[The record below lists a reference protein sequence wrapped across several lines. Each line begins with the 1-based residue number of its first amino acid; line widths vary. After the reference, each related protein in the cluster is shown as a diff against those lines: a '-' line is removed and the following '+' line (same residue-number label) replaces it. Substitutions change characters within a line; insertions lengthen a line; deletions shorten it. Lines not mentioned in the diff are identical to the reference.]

1 MEMRENVGQMRV
13 DMMDRE
19 KKGGGEFQYPWLAPV
34 GRVGVLRD
42 LRLLQ
47 KLIGGGTFQS
57 LRQDDTIKSEIILTL
72 RHYTAKDHVWEVAY

>member
-1 MEMRENVGQMRV
+1 MRENVEGQMRV

-19 KKGGGEFQYPWLAPV
+19 ERGVGEFQYPWLAPV

-42 LRLLQ
+42 LRLLH
-47 KLIGGGTFQS
+47 KLVRGGTFQS

-72 RHYTAKDHVWEVAY
+72 RNYTDKDQVWEVAY